1 MSYFTFHPRTGSMVL
16 LSNENRTA
24 LRHHPYQEFNN
35 GLVMSNEPLK
45 DNQLFEVRIDR
56 KVPTWSG
63 SIEIGVTSL
72 DPNALDFP
80 SSATNLRESSWV
92 MSGTSVLQDGRSLVE
107 EYGEDLD
114 KLGEGDRVGVMR
126 TSNGELHFFVNGI
139 DQGIAAGNINPRV
152 YAVVDMYGK
161 CAQVSVLSSREA
173 HILANE
179 RSNENIAA
187 AYAQGNLN
195 SDKLKFHE
203 RCGSMIKLSNSN
215 RTAERKRP
223 VDEFNNGVVMTH
235 RPLIDNELFE
245 IQIDELVNKWSG
257 SIEMG
262 ITTHNPDNLDFP
274 ATMTNMRSVFNH
286 SSGTIMMSGC
296 GILINGKGSRREYG
310 EFNLD
315 ELHEGD
321 RIGLIR
327 KSNGNLHYYING
339 LDQGIAA
346 DNVPAVVHG
355 VVDLY
360 GMTVKVTIVD
370 SDASSPDQSND
381 SVSVVE
387 TLNECATDGLTAD
400 PNKLTF
406 HTKCG
411 EHAAVIN
418 NGRTA
423 HRPNALEDFNNA
435 VILTSRPLK
444 KGEMFEVVIE
454 KLVVKWAGS
463 IEIGVTTHSPN
474 ELEFPSTM
482 TNIRSGTWMMTGN
495 GIMYNGT
502 NIIDDYGHNL
512 DRLKVGDRVGVLRT
526 ATGTLHF
533 FVDGI
538 DQGPAATNIPE
549 KVYGVIDLYGQAA
562 QASIVY
568 HSESNSSSTTPPMS
582 CEGSTS
588 VTMGSDL
595 KFHHLHGRNARIL
608 NNGLTAKRPNAQ
620 GEFNDAI
627 VVSNRP
633 LREGEMFEV
642 IVEEIVDRWSGSIEA
657 GVTTI
662 PPEELDFP
670 STMTDIDHDT
680 WMLSGCVV
688 MQDGMTIQHSYKC
701 DLDQLTAGTTM
712 GMMRHSDGTLHYY
725 INGEDQGTA
734 CSNIPP
740 DVYAVIDLYGQCA
753 QVSLNHCLPS
763 SPFLPASPQ
772 VSDPVALGNE
782 SSQHFNNYCGKNIT
796 LRNNNTIACRIRGYN
811 NGLVFSSSFLEVDE
825 LFEMQIDQ
833 LNNQWAGSILIGLTT
848 FSPANCNN
856 QLSLPS
862 TVSELQSCDTWFYVG
877 TQIKRN
883 GVLIKDNYGPS
894 LERLVIGDRIGIRYG
909 SDNNMHIHLNS
920 EDLGVAATNLPKKL
934 YAILD
939 LYGTIEIVKLC
950 NTPVT
955 NILESQLPPMP
966 IITENEALEIE
977 EPHSISKEH
986 VKQEFHENRGKNIQ
1000 LLHGNLTAKRI
1011 ASYNQGIVVSSKP
1024 LPRDQL
1030 FQVRIDKLHTKW
1042 TSSLQIGIIAV
1053 SPEKLHFP
1061 VSAFSLRKSSWII
1074 CGDSV
1079 FQNSIKVKGRYG
1091 PNLDSLQTGHVIGIM
1106 IDTENRLHLFV
1117 NNIDQGIAARNIP
1130 AICYA
1135 LVDVYGQ
1142 CEQVSIIEEEEN
1154 ESDTLERNHR
1164 EKNDIDCGSLNE
1176 LRDKQLE
1183 LPLYLSGIKEKIN
1196 KSDRVKNCEYH
1207 NACSRF
1213 KSVLGLPEGFFL
1225 SDQSTCYCET
1235 CHKIRG
1241 DELYFKRGEP
1251 PKEYALPFG
1260 WCRFALK
1267 LNPKI
1272 ESNNMRE
1279 KWHVAF
1285 HGTKVGAVR
1294 QILDHGQLISPGEMG
1309 LGPFAKEMVR
1319 RVKGKDLDLHQ
1330 VFLSPTLQY
1339 AGNNLFSPQYEFIEP
1354 KTRKVVY
1361 AKAAFQVYVRPGSYT
1376 VGPQRLGAREPID
1389 THFSN
1394 GDLEWR
1400 TKECGATILHSLL
1413 IRLEGFGS

>member
-72 DPNALDFP
+72 DPNAIDFP

-152 YAVVDMYGK
+152 FAVIDMYGK
-161 CAQVSVLSSREA
+161 CAQVSIFCSREA

-179 RSNENIAA
+179 RSNENIAST
-187 AYAQGNLN
+187 YVQGNLN

-203 RCGSMIKLSNSN
+203 RCGSMIKLSNCN

-235 RPLIDNELFE
+235 RPLVDNELFE
-245 IQIDELVNKWSG
+245 IQIDELINKWSG

-274 ATMTNMRSVFNH
+274 ATMTNMGSVFDH

-370 SDASSPDQSND
+370 SEASSPDQSNE
-381 SVSVVE
+381 SVSVAE
-387 TLNECATDGLTAD
+387 TLNECGDGLILDTD
-400 PNKLTF
+400 KLTF

-411 EHAAVIN
+411 AHAAVIN

-454 KLVVKWAGS
+454 RLVVKWAGS

-512 DRLKVGDRVGVLRT
+512 DRLKIGDRVGVLRT
-526 ATGTLHF
+526 ANGTLHF

-538 DQGPAATNIPE
+538 DQGPAATNIPD

-588 VTMGSDL
+588 ITMGSDL

-688 MQDGMTIQHSYKC
+688 MQDGMTIQHGYKC

-725 INGEDQGTA
+725 INE
-734 CSNIPP
+734 SN
-740 DVYAVIDLYGQCA
+740 
-753 QVSLNHCLPS
+753 
-763 SPFLPASPQ
+763 
-772 VSDPVALGNE
+772 
-782 SSQHFNNYCGKNIT
+782 QHFNNCCGKNVT
-796 LRNNNTIACRIRGYN
+796 LRNNNTVACRVKGYN
-811 NGLVFSSSFLEVDE
+811 NGIVFSSSFLEVDE

-833 LNNQWAGSILIGLTT
+833 LNNQWAGSLQIGLTT
-848 FSPANCNN
+848 FSPSNFNN
-856 QLSLPS
+856 QLSLPLS
-862 TVSELQSCDTWFYVG
+862 IFELPSCDTWLFVG
-877 TQIKRN
+877 TQIKKN
-883 GVLIKDNYGPS
+883 GILLKDNYGPS
-894 LERLVIGDRIGIRYG
+894 LERLMVGDRIGIRYG
-909 SDNNMHIHLNS
+909 SDCSMHIHLNG
-920 EDLGVAATNLPKKL
+920 EDLGIAATNLSKKVF
-934 YAILD
+934 AVLD
-939 LYGTIEIVKLC
+939 LYGVVEIVKLC
-950 NTPVT
+950 NTFVT
-955 NILESQLPPMP
+955 NAIDSQIPPTPIQTES
-966 IITENEALEIE
+966 EALQVEAA
-977 EPHSISKEH
+977 HSINKEH

-1000 LLHGNLTAKRI
+1000 LLQGNLTAKRT

-1030 FQVRIDKLHTKW
+1030 FQVRIDKLNTRW

-1079 FQNSIKVKGRYG
+1079 FQNGIKVKGHYG
-1091 PNLDSLQTGHVIGIM
+1091 PNLDSLQIGHIVGIM

-1117 NNIDQGIAARNIP
+1117 NNVDQGIAARNIP
-1130 AICYA
+1130 VTCYA

-1142 CEQVSIIEEEEN
+1142 CEQISIIEEEES
-1154 ESDTLERNHR
+1154 ECDAPERNHK
-1164 EKNDIDCGSLNE
+1164 EKDDIDNGSLNE
-1176 LRDKQLE
+1176 LKKLE
-1183 LPLYLSGIKEKIN
+1183 LPLYLSGVKDKLNI
-1196 KSDRVKNCEYH
+1196 SDRVKNCEYR

-1213 KSVLGLPEGFFL
+1213 KSILGLPEGFFL
-1225 SDQSTCYCET
+1225 IDQSICYCET

-1241 DELYFKRGEP
+1241 DEPYFKKGEP
-1251 PKEYALPFG
+1251 PKEYAMPFG

-1267 LNPKI
+1267 SSPKV
-1272 ESNNMRE
+1272 ENNNLRD
-1279 KWHVAF
+1279 KWHIAY

-1294 QILDHGQLISPGEMG
+1294 QILDYGRLIPPGEMG

-1339 AGNNLFSPQYEFIEP
+1339 AGNSLFAPQYEFIEP
-1354 KTRKVVY
+1354 KTKKVVY
-1361 AKAAFQVYVRPGSYT
+1361 AKAAFQVYVRPGSYA

-1394 GDLEWR
+1394 SDIEWH
-1400 TKECGATILHSLL
+1400 TKEHGATILHSLL